1 MSGNGGSSLSAEV
14 ALIQQYTT
22 NIGITKILLL
32 LCRFQC
38 TTNVGIVLHQ
48 YVSYYFYYYYYY
60 HLTYYKR
67 LLERGRPSDG
77 INTLPADVIAGRGS
91 NLGIGRRHVT
101 QDMNF

>member
-14 ALIQQYTT
+14 ALIQYTS
-22 NIGITKILLL
+22 NIGITKILL
-32 LCRFQC
+32 CRFQC
-38 TTNVGIVLHQ
+38 TSNIGINTLP
-48 YVSYYFYYYYYY
+48 YCYYYYY